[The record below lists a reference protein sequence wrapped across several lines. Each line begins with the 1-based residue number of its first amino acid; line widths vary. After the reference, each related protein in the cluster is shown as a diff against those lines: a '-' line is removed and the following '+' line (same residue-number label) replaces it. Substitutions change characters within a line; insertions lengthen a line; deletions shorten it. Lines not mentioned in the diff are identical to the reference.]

1 MPQTIV
7 ICNFYILYIYT
18 ILYFIALFD
27 FVCIYSSLALATS
40 SLEDGTNKVH
50 VSFVATH
57 AFLVTYFGACVQL
70 TEQAP
75 RILDFATVH
84 IIVSDSDYQ

>member
-1 MPQTIV
+1 M
-7 ICNFYILYIYT
+7 
-18 ILYFIALFD
+18 FD
-27 FVCIYSSLALATS
+27 FVCTFSLLALASS

-57 AFLVTYFGACVQL
+57 AFLVTYFGAHVQL
-70 TEQAP
+70 MEQAP